1 MAMQQA
7 ANELHEPIIQLLE
20 NLNEENSSFKD
31 KNWSVDLADIKLI
44 NKNNKRIRHL
54 LCLLFIILSV
64 NMDELFP

>member
-7 ANELHEPIIQLLE
+7 ANELHKPIIQLLE

-31 KNWSVDLADIKLI
+31 KIWSVDLADIKLI
-44 NKNNKRIRHL
+44 NKNNKGIRHL